1 MSGMDDRRAAFE
13 NKFAH
18 DQDLQFKVEAK
29 ACRLFGLW
37 LAGQI
42 GLSHAE
48 AQAYAN
54 EVVGYNLKEP
64 GFDDVLRQVRP
75 NIEARGLALGDD
87 ELNARLATFMDE
99 AKALI
104 MQDIKL

>member
-1 MSGMDDRRAAFE
+1 MSSMDDRRTAFE

-37 LAGQI
+37 LAGEL

-48 AQAYAN
+48 AGAYAN
-54 EVVGYNLKEP
+54 QVVGYNLKEP
-64 GFDDVLRQVRP
+64 GFDDVLRNVRP
-75 NIEARGLALGDD
+75 DIDAKGLEISNDV
-87 ELNARLATFMDE
+87 LNARINSFMDE

-104 MQDIKL
+104 MQDIPL